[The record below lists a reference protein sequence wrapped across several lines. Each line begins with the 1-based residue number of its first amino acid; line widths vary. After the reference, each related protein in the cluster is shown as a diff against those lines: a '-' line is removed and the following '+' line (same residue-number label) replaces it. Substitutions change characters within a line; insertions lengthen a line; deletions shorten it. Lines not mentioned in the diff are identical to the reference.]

1 MKKWSILWLLLGMH
15 GVFAA
20 GATEEL
26 QAKLNAIRS
35 MTATFTEIVKA
46 GKREVSHSRGVMAL
60 DRPGRFRWETKSPL
74 SQLVVL
80 DGKKLWIYDKDLEQV
95 TVKKQ
100 DDGLGGTAALF
111 LSRAND
117 TISRDF
123 NVIKI
128 DKNKDEQNGN
138 ALLYELVAKNQKEN
152 FQRLRL
158 GFLSEKLVSL
168 EFFDQLGQHTKVSFS
183 QVKENLSLA
192 DTLFQFKPP
201 KGVDVVRQ

>member
-1 MKKWSILWLLLGMH
+1 MKKWSILCLLLALQS
-15 GVFAA
+15 VFAA
-20 GATEEL
+20 GATDEL
-26 QAKLNAIRS
+26 QAKLNAIKS
-35 MTATFTEIVKA
+35 MTASFKEVVKA
-46 GKREVSHSRGVMAL
+46 GKREVSNSRGVMAL

-95 TVKKQ
+95 TVKNQ
-100 DDGLGGTAALF
+100 ENGLGGTAALF

-117 TISRDF
+117 TIFRDF
-123 NVIKI
+123 NVIKL
-128 DKNKDEQNGN
+128 DRNKDEQNAN
-138 ALLYELVAKNQKEN
+138 TLLFELVAKNQKEN

-158 GFLSEKLVSL
+158 GFLSEKLISL
-168 EFFDQLGQHTKVSFS
+168 EFFDQLGQHTKVNFS

-192 DTLFQFKPP
+192 NTLFQFKPP